1 MEPIISPWFIYS
13 VGIVDPL
20 KCALGFVSC
29 VGLIALIIA
38 FIAYCTNDPRQGENC
53 PEFKQELE
61 MNTRVALRC
70 LRIALVVTVASFIL
84 QTIIPSKQTMIA
96 MAVANMVT
104 VDNIQSANDFVKSNV
119 QDYVNIIVEAVN
131 KVR

>member
-1 MEPIISPWFIYS
+1 MEPIISPWFIYFA
-13 VGIVDPL
+13 GIVDPL
-20 KCALGFVSC
+20 KFALGLVSC
-29 VGLIALIIA
+29 VCFIALVIA
-38 FIAYCTNDPRQGENC
+38 ILSYFMNDPRQGTGS

-61 MNTRVALRC
+61 TDQRVALRC
-70 LRIALVVTVASFIL
+70 LRIALVVTVTSFTL

-119 QDYVNIIVEAVN
+119 QDYVNMIVEAVN
-131 KVR
+131 KVK